1 MSDDST
7 TRKSGFRSR
16 RGIVLA
22 IVLLVAATGTLVFQA
37 SGSVL
42 RVASLGD
49 SVAYDGDPGIRA
61 ALEATGEVMVDARSY
76 GGVGLLRPGIDD
88 YLREALDGNPDVV
101 VVMLGGWDLGE
112 VVADP
117 PAYGRRLD
125 EVAGLLTSKGATV
138 IWLGMPPTPPAEG
151 IEEARRMA
159 NREFA
164 AVADRHDGV
173 TYLDTDQ
180 ILGDSFGGFTRMRT
194 GVAGTVVQVRKV
206 RDGRDDG
213 HLCPAGAALLGQAVL
228 TAMRETHVMPE
239 EMEGWWEGEW
249 TRDARYEDPLGGCA
263 EITD

>member
-1 MSDDST
+1 
-7 TRKSGFRSR
+7 
-16 RGIVLA
+16 
-22 IVLLVAATGTLVFQA
+22 
-37 SGSVL
+37 
-42 RVASLGD
+42 
-49 SVAYDGDPGIRA
+49 
-61 ALEATGEVMVDARSY
+61 
-76 GGVGLLRPGIDD
+76 
-88 YLREALDGNPDVV
+88 
-101 VVMLGGWDLGE
+101 
-112 VVADP
+112 
-117 PAYGRRLD
+117 
-125 EVAGLLTSKGATV
+125 
-138 IWLGMPPTPPAEG
+138 
-151 IEEARRMA
+151 MA

-194 GVAGTVVQVRKV
+194 GVAGTDVQVRKV

>member
-1 MSDDST
+1 MSDDPT
-7 TRKSGFRSR
+7 TRRSGFRSR

-22 IVLLVAATGTLVFQA
+22 IALLVAATGTLVFRA
-37 SGSVL
+37 SGPAL

-61 ALEATGEVMVDARSY
+61 ALEATGEVVVDTRSY

-88 YLREALDGNPDVV
+88 YLREALDENPDVV

-112 VVADP
+112 IVAGP

-138 IWLGMPPTPPAEG
+138 IWLGMPPTPPPEG
-151 IEEARRMA
+151 IEEARQTA

-164 AVADRHDGV
+164 ALADRHDGV
-173 TYLDTDQ
+173 NYLDTGQ
-180 ILGDSFGGFTRMRT
+180 ILGDRFGGFTRTRT
-194 GVAGTVVQVRKV
+194 GVAGTEVQVRKV

-228 TAMRETHVMPE
+228 TAMRETHILPE
-239 EMEGWWEGEW
+239 EMDGWWEGEW

-263 EITD
+263 ATTD